1 MPKNFVSNTDETVN
15 MFKNPIL
22 EKFSR
27 IHWSVPLYIFV
38 PVIIFFMYRS
48 FWVYHLTGLTVAG
61 LFVAG
66 IFAWTLAEYILH
78 RYLFHAHLPGKAGAR
93 LSFMMHGVHH
103 DYPKDSKRLVMVP
116 VISIPLAL
124 FFYLLYRYSFGSA
137 LAAPLFSG
145 MVAGYL
151 FYDMT
156 HYAIHHYNTKNRYW
170 HMLKQHHA
178 LHHYSESN
186 RGFGVSSKLWDYIFF
201 SNFRNTK
208 NEDAEN
214 EIAKL

>member
-1 MPKNFVSNTDETVN
+1 MAKNFVSNNDETVR
-15 MFKNPIL
+15 MFKNPVL

-38 PVIIFFMYRS
+38 PVIAYFLYRS
-48 FWVYHLTGLTVAG
+48 FAVYRIGVLTVIF

-66 IFAWTLAEYILH
+66 IFAWTFAEYILH
-78 RYLFHAHLPGKAGAR
+78 RYLFHAHLPGKIGAR

-116 VISIPLAL
+116 VISVPLAI
-124 FFYLLYRYSFGSA
+124 FFYYLYLFLLGA
-137 LAAPLFSG
+137 ANAAPIFAG

-156 HYAIHHYNTKNRYW
+156 HYAIHHYNTKSPYW
-170 HMLKQHHA
+170 MLLKQHHA
-178 LHHYSESN
+178 LHHYSESDK
-186 RGFGVSSKLWDYIFF
+186 GFGVSSKIWDYIFASTF
-201 SNFRNTK
+201 K
-208 NEDAEN
+208 NKRQNAE
-214 EIAKL
+214 EAVKEL